1 MPDRYGN
8 RRVGFAPALRQ
19 GTGRSTIDRQIP
31 NEHRSVLVAA
41 QVAGSFRL
49 LIVAGLFLRSL
60 QSVQHAKSWFRPT
73 QVLDVALDPGEIGYS
88 PVQTRDFYRQL
99 LARTRALPGVETA
112 SLAMTP
118 PLGT

>member
-60 QSVQHAKSWFRPT
+60 QSVQHANLGF
-73 QVLDVALDPGEIGYS
+73 DPRRSSMLRSI
-88 PVQTRDFYRQL
+88 PAK
-99 LARTRALPGVETA
+99 LAIHR
-112 SLAMTP
+112 SK
-118 PLGT
+118 LGTSTANCWRELGRSPESRPQAWR